1 MEIALI
7 HKGSLELGP
16 FPLNV
21 RYINSELEDLGLEDR
36 ISDLSFRRMPIHFS
50 DELTHL
56 VCAEKIIP
64 EYDPKYYNLGN
75 FTWEIVEEET
85 SVTRR
90 DPKTKKIES
99 YSAILPVKVLFRYS
113 ISEKTLDE
121 VKNNRKNEISPE
133 RKRKE
138 NTSITVNVNG
148 VDVIVSTTREERILL
163 TTKLTSLAPG
173 ATCNYKFQNTWA
185 ELSAENLNHIISQ
198 IDVKVQES
206 FDWEFSKR
214 NEVDSCSSIDEVYNV
229 EITNVN
235 NPIRGP
241 RRGRRGRPEI
251 IQEEGI

>member
-50 DELTHL
+50 DGLTHL

-75 FTWEIVEEET
+75 FIWEIVEEET
-85 SVTRR
+85 
-90 DPKTKKIES
+90 
-99 YSAILPVKVLFRYS
+99 LPVKVLFRYS

-173 ATCNYKFQNTWA
+173 ATCNYKFQNTWV
-185 ELSAENLNHIISQ
+185 ELNAENLNHIISQ
-198 IDVKVQES
+198 IDIKVQES
-206 FDWEFSKR
+206 
-214 NEVDSCSSIDEVYNV
+214 
-229 EITNVN
+229 
-235 NPIRGP
+235 
-241 RRGRRGRPEI
+241 
-251 IQEEGI
+251 

>member
-50 DELTHL
+50 DGLTHL

-64 EYDPKYYNLGN
+64 EYNPMYYNLGN

-85 SVTRR
+85 S
-90 DPKTKKIES
+90 
-99 YSAILPVKVLFRYS
+99 SAILPVKVLFRYS

-229 EITNVN
+229 AITNVD
-235 NPIRGP
+235 NPRRGP
-241 RRGRRGRPEI
+241 RRGGRVRSDF